1 MCAKFQVSTMSASMR
16 SRLMTSNGSLCI
28 IRFPR
33 KSKSQIYLRVRDVVG
48 EPTELGARKTSRTG
62 GNFIS
67 ACTSGPAGR
76 NHRFLRFS
84 VNVAFADKENFN
96 NDLLSLR
103 EHASMIKGGFSSI
116 DHWTIE
122 NHGCI
127 KAIIFTRGQKSHQ
140 ARIN

>member
-1 MCAKFQVSTMSASMR
+1 MLTSRTGKSVKGPVGPSAAKGGTV
-16 SRLMTSNGSLCI
+16 
-28 IRFPR
+28 P
-33 KSKSQIYLRVRDVVG
+33 
-48 EPTELGARKTSRTG
+48 SRTG